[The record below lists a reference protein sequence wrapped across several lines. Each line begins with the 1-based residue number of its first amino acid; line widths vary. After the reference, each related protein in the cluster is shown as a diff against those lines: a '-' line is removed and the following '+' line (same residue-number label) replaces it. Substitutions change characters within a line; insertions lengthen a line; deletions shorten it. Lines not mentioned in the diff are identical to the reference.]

1 MLLSRPPEDPARL
14 RVLAVASAGGHLV
27 QLRRL
32 RRAFA
37 GCRTVWVVTDPVFAA
52 DIRRDAERDGAPP
65 PEVRAVP
72 EGSLWSKV
80 SLLRQMLAIAWIVVR
95 VRPHAVV
102 TTGAAPG
109 YFAIRL
115 ARLLGAR
122 RTVWIDSVANA
133 DELSR
138 AGREA
143 GRHADLFLTQWPH
156 LAAAPGEDDPKAPR
170 CWGAVI

>member
-1 MLLSRPPEDPARL
+1 MPRAPESMSPKDL

-32 RRAFA
+32 RAAFR
-37 GCRTVWVVTDPVFAA
+37 GCRTLWVVTDPAFAH
-52 DIRRDAERDGAPP
+52 DIALDAARDGEPAPQ
-65 PEVRAVP
+65 VCAVP
-72 EGSLWSKV
+72 DGSLWTKV
-80 SLLRQMLAIAWIVVR
+80 DLARQFLAMSWIVLR
-95 VRPHAVV
+95 FRPHAVV

-122 RTVWIDSVANA
+122 RTVWIDSIANA

-138 AGREA
+138 AGQEA
-143 GRHADLFLTQWPH
+143 GRHADLFLTQWPE
-156 LAAAPGEDDPKAPR
+156 LAGASEDPHAPR